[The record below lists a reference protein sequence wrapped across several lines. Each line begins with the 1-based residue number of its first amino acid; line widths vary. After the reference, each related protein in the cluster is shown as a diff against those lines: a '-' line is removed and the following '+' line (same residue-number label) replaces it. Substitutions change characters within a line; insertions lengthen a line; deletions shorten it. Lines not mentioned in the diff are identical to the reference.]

1 MFLRVVRAASG
12 KSGIKHEYV
21 RVVEAYRD
29 HEGKTRHQTIINL
42 GRKDLLATHLD
53 LDKLGRL
60 LHGDKPGKP
69 SVEGDDVGAVGAWDW
84 GPMLVATHLW
94 RELGLAW
101 ISTGP
106 DLPNMVLGQTAHFR
120 ALSLRNYYAKWCADS
135 PIAQRLL
142 AQRSRDSGQFRSLLD
157 EEMLGAGLH
166 QRTNWPTSYSKI
178 LESRESVSVS
188 DVREFSFRGNPG
200 YRAGKAR

>member
-1 MFLRVVRAASG
+1 MALTALDSHQLDSF
-12 KSGIKHEYV
+12 
-21 RVVEAYRD
+21 
-29 HEGKTRHQTIINL
+29 EGFHQLISDPPFP
-42 GRKDLLATHLD
+42 RF
-53 LDKLGRL
+53 
-60 LHGDKPGKP
+60 P
-69 SVEGDDVGAVGAWDW
+69 SAI
-84 GPMLVATHLW
+84 
-94 RELGLAW
+94 AW

-178 LESRESVSVS
+178 LESRESVSVP

-200 YRAGKAR
+200 

>member
-1 MFLRVVRAASG
+1 MPRAVSARQRS
-12 KSGIKHEYV
+12 
-21 RVVEAYRD
+21 
-29 HEGKTRHQTIINL
+29 EG
-42 GRKDLLATHLD
+42 
-53 LDKLGRL
+53 
-60 LHGDKPGKP
+60 
-69 SVEGDDVGAVGAWDW
+69 
-84 GPMLVATHLW
+84 LW
-94 RELGLAW
+94 PAAICFRQNLAW

-178 LESRESVSVS
+178 LESRESVSV
-188 DVREFSFRGNPG
+188 
-200 YRAGKAR
+200 

>member
-1 MFLRVVRAASG
+1 MIAKAASRSLSVLAVSTSRRWLRASAPAWM
-12 KSGIKHEYV
+12 SGTSARTFALREFPSTAIALTSG
-21 RVVEAYRD
+21 RSSCSNS
-29 HEGKTRHQTIINL
+29 TRF
-42 GRKDLLATHLD
+42 
-53 LDKLGRL
+53 
-60 LHGDKPGKP
+60 
-69 SVEGDDVGAVGAWDW
+69 
-84 GPMLVATHLW
+84 GPPT
-94 RELGLAW
+94 LAW

-200 YRAGKAR
+200 